1 MYFLGIFW
9 DVVFSDGKVHGAIG
23 LAISSWILRR
33 EVGISQSV
41 APREPSSA
49 LYLTAYAPASPCR
62 GGRVWVGWDPK
73 PMPNFFWPRVGSVVW
88 GHSTVYP
95 MSCGSVVEGL

>member
-41 APREPSSA
+41 VPREPSEC
-49 LYLTAYAPASPCR
+49 LVPHCICPCLTLP
-62 GGRVWVGWDPK
+62 GG
-73 PMPNFFWPRVGSVVW
+73 
-88 GHSTVYP
+88 
-95 MSCGSVVEGL
+95 EGLG

>member
-33 EVGISQSV
+33 EVGINQSV
-41 APREPSSA
+41 APREPSEC
-49 LYLTAYAPASPCR
+49 LVPHCICPCLTLP
-62 GGRVWVGWDPK
+62 GGRVRVGWDPK

-95 MSCGSVVEGL
+95 MSCGSVVQGL